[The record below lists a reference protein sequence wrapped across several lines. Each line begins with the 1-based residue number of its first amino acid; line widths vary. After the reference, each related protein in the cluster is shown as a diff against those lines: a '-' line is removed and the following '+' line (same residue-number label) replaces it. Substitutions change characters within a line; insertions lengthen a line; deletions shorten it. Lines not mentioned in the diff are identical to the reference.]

1 MPNQD
6 IINQLRGPSMG
17 QGNPNGSP
25 MPQQG
30 LQGPPGASNDQ
41 ESSMNQFLVSL
52 PLEIKQAI
60 IVRFEEFSR
69 TSRTSS
75 RWNGSDDVKVFYIV
89 YNDMPLIKDSVESV
103 LKQGVE
109 IIAVDGRFRDF
120 PSKGSFSTDGTY
132 EYLEEIGAKII
143 GVPNLTEVEKRNLL
157 FSMTSVGDTVL
168 VLDAD
173 ECVHGT
179 IPELKADIGI
189 VALLEDSHGVR
200 ATFTLHNRFFNV
212 ESGLKYEKLHHR
224 IVDSSGSLFCSAD
237 ECGAN
242 SVRL

>member
-1 MPNQD
+1 
-6 IINQLRGPSMG
+6 
-17 QGNPNGSP
+17 
-25 MPQQG
+25 
-30 LQGPPGASNDQ
+30 
-41 ESSMNQFLVSL
+41 
-52 PLEIKQAI
+52 
-60 IVRFEEFSR
+60 
-69 TSRTSS
+69 
-75 RWNGSDDVKVFYIV
+75 
-89 YNDMPLIKDSVESV
+89 MPLIKDSVESV

-120 PSKGSFSTDGTY
+120 PSKENFSTDGTY

-143 GVPNLTEVEKRNLL
+143 GVPNLTEIEKRNLL

-212 ESGLKYEKLHHR
+212 EAGLKYEKLHHR
-224 IVDSSGSLFCSAD
+224 IVNPNGSLFCSAD

-242 SVRL
+242 SEIVKSFYLTHHRTKRPLIRQEDKETYYEKLREDENGRIQQDSTV